1 MSWAR
6 CPGGKAYD
14 WEGGIG
20 LGRWRWLTAGESHG
34 PGLVGIVEGVPAGV
48 PLSRVVIDRDLAR
61 RQKGYGRGGRMAIE
75 QDRVEFWGGVRH
87 GLTLGSPVALL
98 VRNRDFENWKE
109 TMSPEAGTV
118 DRVVT
123 RPRPGHA
130 DLVGGMK
137 YRHRDLR
144 NILER
149 ASARETT
156 MRVALGAVARAF
168 LQTVGVEV
176 VAHVLR
182 IGEVSVPERDW
193 TLDEL
198 KAAEDS
204 PVRVADRSVESAM
217 MAHIDQAKADGD
229 TLGGIFEVV
238 AFGLPVGL
246 GSHVHWDR
254 RLEGRLAQALISI
267 PAMKAVEVGTG
278 FGQAGLPGSA
288 VHDSIRW
295 DAAHGWQ
302 RGSNRAGGLEGGITT
317 GMPLRVRVAMKPL
330 STLMSPLGSV
340 DIETKEPFLA
350 QVERS
355 DVTAVP
361 AASVVGEAMVMHVLA
376 DAVLEKFGGD
386 SVAEVQER
394 IQRWEAYVRAY

>member
-1 MSWAR
+1 MR
-6 CPGGKAYD
+6 GK
-14 WEGGIG
+14 GVGT

-48 PLSRVVIDRDLAR
+48 PLTRETIDRDLAR
-61 RQKGYGRGGRMAIE
+61 RQKGYGRGGRMSIE
-75 QDRVEFWGGVRH
+75 RDAVQIWGGVRH
-87 GLTLGSPVALL
+87 GRTLGSPVAL
-98 VRNRDFENWKE
+98 VVPNRDFENWRE
-109 TMSPEAGTV
+109 SMSPDPGQP

-130 DLVGGMK
+130 DLVGGIK

-144 NILER
+144 NVLER

-168 LQTVGVEV
+168 LEAVGIRVTG
-176 VAHVLR
+176 HVLR
-182 IGEVSVPERDW
+182 IGDVAVAEREW
-193 TLDEL
+193 SWEALQR
-198 KAAEDS
+198 AEDS
-204 PVRVADRSVESAM
+204 PVRVADPSVEAEM
-217 MAHIDQAKADGD
+217 MARIDQAKADGD
-229 TLGGIFEVV
+229 TLGGVFEVV

-246 GSHVHWDR
+246 GSYVHWDR
-254 RLEGRLAQALISI
+254 RLEGQLAQALISI

-278 FGQAGLPGSA
+278 FAQAEKPGSA
-288 VHDSIRW
+288 VHDPIRW
-295 DAAHGWQ
+295 TQAHGWE
-302 RGSNRAGGLEGGITT
+302 RASNRAGGIEGGITT

-340 DIETKEPFLA
+340 DIESKEPFLA

-361 AASVVGEAMVMHVLA
+361 AASVVGEAMVLHVLA

-386 SVAEVQER
+386 SLEEVA
-394 IQRWEAYVRAY
+394 QRMHQWEQYVRTY